1 MKDLSN
7 KSNANV
13 SAAEIPALVW
23 QKYWAGSDR
32 AKHGGGSF
40 LVISNGTTWTARFDR
55 NGKTEWTHSVMFKTA
70 DEAKAACER
79 RRLLAD

>member
-1 MKDLSN
+1 MQDLTN
-7 KSNANV
+7 KPNANV
-13 SAAEIPALVW
+13 SAQQVPALVW

-40 LVISNGTTWTARFDR
+40 LVISHGTSWTARFDR
-55 NGKTEWTHSVMFKTA
+55 NGKTEWTHSVAFKTV

-79 RRLLAD
+79 RRFVAD